1 MVLVLSSDKL
11 LGSSSSRSNHMHQE
25 ADLQSTDAYL
35 NLRNECNHVAWPI
48 SVNVCY
54 AWATSV

>member
-1 MVLVLSSDKL
+1 MVLVLSSDRF
-11 LGSSSSRSNHMHQE
+11 LGSSRRSDYMHQE
-25 ADLQSTDAYL
+25 ADLHSMDAYL

-54 AWATSV
+54 A